1 MSSIS
6 SKTIPIL
13 YEDDRLLVVYKPF
26 GLLSHPDKKLKEP
39 DLLTTLRSLRPR
51 LAHVD
56 IQVVTRLDFNTDGIV
71 LISKNKAIQHLLQI
85 ANEEDKIKKYYQC
98 VVVGYLPKSEDLLT
112 GYLLKDEQS
121 AVVRISP
128 TELPNTQIIQTGYK
142 VLKEANGLSWIE
154 VLLLTG
160 RTHQIRAHFASIG
173 HPLAGDPLYGNI
185 VKNKQLGLK
194 SQALSMTKL
203 VFNFPDSAHPFHDLH
218 QRVFER
224 PHPFYETLLEK
235 K

>member
-39 DLLTTLRSLRPR
+39 DLLTTLRSLRPK

-71 LISKNKAIQHLLQI
+71 LISKNKAIQHLLQM
-85 ANEEDKIKKYYQC
+85 ANEEDNIKKYYQC

-203 VFNFPDSAHPFHDLH
+203 VFNFPEFAH
-218 QRVFER
+218 
-224 PHPFYETLLEK
+224 
-235 K
+235 

>member
-1 MSSIS
+1 MASVST
-6 SKTIPIL
+6 KTIPIL

-39 DLLTTLRSLRPR
+39 DLLTTLRSLRPK
-51 LAHVD
+51 LSTVD
-56 IQVVTRLDFNTDGIV
+56 MQVVTRLDFNTDGIV
-71 LISKNKAIQHLLQI
+71 LISKNKVVQHLLQL
-85 ANEEDKIKKYYQC
+85 ANEANSIQKYYQC
-98 VVVGYLPKSEDLLT
+98 VVVGYLPKSQDLLT

-128 TELPNTQIIQTGYK
+128 IELPNTQIIQTGYR
-142 VLKEANGLSWIE
+142 VIKEANGLSWIE
-154 VLLLTG
+154 VQLLTG

-173 HPLAGDPLYGNI
+173 HPLAGDPLYGNFM
-185 VKNKQLGLK
+185 KNKQLGLK

-203 VFNFPDSAHPFHDLH
+203 VFEFPDPMHLFHDLN
-218 QRVFER
+218 QKTFEK
-224 PHPFYETLLEK
+224 PHPFFETLLEK